1 MFRSE
6 SELVE
11 KLVSDLQ
18 NKYGIQYIVRELRSG
33 NNIADVAYAADLIRE
48 NVIFDEYLNAY
59 YYFSNVYNHKRV
71 NLDKIEI
78 SNQKFTR
85 KFSRFLSDL
94 EEQGYIKISGNYVTT
109 IKKIDTVTKKFIA
122 VEAKLSDWKAGL
134 EQAYRYKQFADE
146 VYVAIDSDYVCKVD
160 KQIMKSQGIGLMSVS
175 DKALKISLPAQKS
188 KQVQLDVQYYI
199 MDRFLMQLA
208 KQS

>member
-109 IKKIDTVTKKFIA
+109 IKKIDTITKKFIA

-175 DKALKISLPAQKS
+175 DKTLKISLPAQKS